1 MPAQMT
7 PGQTRVVDPIL
18 SDHARGYRQAELVAP
33 SLFPFADVSAYGG
46 KVIEFGKESF
56 KVYNSKRAPGTNTKR
71 VRFGYEG
78 KPYAIVP
85 SALEVPVPRESMR
98 DASAVPGINLATR
111 AVNIALRSQLLEY
124 EVDAAAI
131 ATAAAN
137 YDNNHKVA
145 LTGTD
150 VWTNDASDP
159 AGDIEAGKEAV
170 RSSIGLY
177 PNTLLLSAKAFSAC
191 KRNVKLIDR
200 TANTG
205 IRKVTLDLL
214 RQIFEIENIV
224 VGSGVVAGDDNA
236 FGDVWGTSAVL
247 AYVSPGADVNAN
259 IEEPSYGYGYRI
271 EGMPLVEQP
280 YWDNSAKSW
289 IYGVSNDATPV
300 LSGMAAGFLIQGA
313 GN

>member
-1 MPAQMT
+1 MNKKAEDFKKYLETKAITCFTVEEIDDDQLNTVVFRSTIEVEGVQLPTIIILDSSIYGMV
-7 PGQTRVVDPIL
+7 RVLI
-18 SDHARGYRQAELVAP
+18 A
-33 SLFPFADVSAYGG
+33 
-46 KVIEFGKESF
+46 
-56 KVYNSKRAPGTNTKR
+56 
-71 VRFGYEG
+71 
-78 KPYAIVP
+78 P
-85 SALEVPVPRESMR
+85 SALKES
-98 DASAVPGINLATR
+98 N
-111 AVNIALRSQLLEY
+111 E
-124 EVDAAAI
+124 
-131 ATAAAN
+131 
-137 YDNNHKVA
+137 
-145 LTGTD
+145 
-150 VWTNDASDP
+150 
-159 AGDIEAGKEAV
+159 
-170 RSSIGLY
+170 
-177 PNTLLLSAKAFSAC
+177 
-191 KRNVKLIDR
+191 
-200 TANTG
+200 
-205 IRKVTLDLL
+205 LDLL

>member
-300 LSGMAAGFLIQGA
+300 LSGMTAGFLIQGA